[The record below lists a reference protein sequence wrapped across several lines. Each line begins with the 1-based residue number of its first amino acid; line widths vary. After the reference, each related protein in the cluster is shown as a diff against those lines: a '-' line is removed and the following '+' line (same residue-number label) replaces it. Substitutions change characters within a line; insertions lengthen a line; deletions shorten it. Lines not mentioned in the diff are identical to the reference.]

1 MTVGM
6 LGFAFTAT
14 LSQPA
19 LGQSAPSSPA
29 PPASASSSPSPSP
42 APSYILPS
50 EPSDSHAHPQVP
62 AQPSSPSNL
71 PSATPDSAPKPWAE
85 KDTRLA
91 TEYLN
96 LLVEKPEY
104 GRVLDLLWELYEKH
118 NSTAFLLE
126 SIATQVKAQPQ
137 HPQVLLVHA
146 HLLRKAGKVAE
157 ATARYDEVLK
167 LDATNAIA
175 LRARADVAL
184 GAGEYATALGFIS
197 KLGATLSDKD
207 PARAVLLLEEG
218 RVALSADKRDIAASA
233 WEKAVALQPDHA
245 GIAREAAQLML
256 GAGFLEKAVTLYR
269 KLAESSDPAKRLD
282 ALYDLSRL
290 EEQADQFDD
299 AAASLRKGLALLH
312 FKDWRYGQF
321 FQRLVR
327 LHERFNQLESLKSD
341 LIKAAQEQPVREQAL
356 SDVARFSSLVVDLN
370 ERVKWLRELVQAFPA
385 ATEYRWDLVRALF
398 ESEAHAEAAKLL
410 DESLKGDAS
419 DPAALV
425 LMRCE
430 AHLQAKEQAKAE
442 QRLKHLLETQGGAPE
457 VEKLVLQFAQQRSLD
472 SVIELVLRARVRR
485 DPEKT
490 EPVFELASFLV
501 KRQREK
507 EAVEVFETWRT
518 LPGASAE
525 EQHRRLRAIAS
536 FFSASSKMELA
547 ESFAVR
553 ATEGPAS
560 PADYLALADILA
572 QRGATEEALPL
583 LEKAWT
589 LSSTHEQR
597 LEVDERVLAM
607 LSGDQALRPLTQAQ
621 PNADFR
627 LPAIF
632 TGEGFGSD
640 APPPQPKASVPQAVQ
655 DFALAQAAGVYAAE
669 WQGQPWPSSSN
680 WAAAWVQQV
689 MRPLLATPIAMTPER
704 QFRAAWW
711 AFRADYTQLAY
722 DLIGL
727 IHFDAKH
734 QWIPAPVEVE
744 KLLLDLA
751 TTDKNTT
758 LAIRQLRLL
767 ATLDASNRTNY
778 LLRLAE
784 QEGNRPAFTD
794 TRQLATPR
802 DPDVTFANL
811 ASFLETRSHA
821 GVLRSNRASL
831 DGNNPRGPAEAIR
844 ILESLT
850 REEPR
855 NEAVLSSLSQYY
867 LETGRRDDAM
877 NLWKKAARDSRA
889 GGAPLLERY
898 AEILIAQRQ
907 HKEYVETQM
916 QLLDGEADV
925 KRRRDLFSRALERL
939 LWADVVQGSLP
950 DSEVTKRLDLL
961 LTALEERSRRAP
973 FDGFWHEA
981 LASVYE
987 KQGDAFK
994 AFAEMKQAYY
1004 AAPDTPFSLEQL
1016 RTAAMNAGDLRSA
1029 IYFQKQIA
1037 ATAPQSR
1044 ETAEWRELVSLLEQD
1059 FRMVEADQA
1068 RRRLELHSLQ
1078 DPASLEELAQ
1088 HYEESGQNE
1097 AARRVHEQLAR
1108 VRAWDVKN
1116 LLRLALQQKDMG
1128 DNPAA
1133 EQTLLQLLRNSKPP
1147 AASAAVQVERLP
1159 WPLLDERRAQSIV
1172 PIALLNSL
1180 DNAPGLDQAERDRL
1194 RTFLGLPRGEFALIP
1209 EEPAQVRL
1217 RAVEELMRLRH
1228 EMRPEATTADLLRG
1242 TEGMA
1247 EIEVAWALR
1256 YAEAGEAFRGLVHGR
1271 LGRAQTLEAQ
1281 FLLVWL
1287 SIRSQGMKDA
1297 LGWAAFPKG
1306 TEAERKQRRGVL
1318 QAVCHMLAEDNSF
1331 TFPVEA
1337 ARLMG
1342 ESHLYSNAELID
1354 IARKLESRQRY
1365 EPSYTLR
1372 TLAMANE
1379 SPAYL
1384 GISHSNLSQVAEL
1397 MGRSDLQYAHLL
1409 QAWRTPIHASEPQAI
1424 DLFVNSA
1431 AQLIRLAPNDQER
1444 DRILKESWQRL
1455 HELPPSGFGAL
1466 REVRLLGLAGAEDAA
1481 GAKLEDYL
1489 ANGFLCLRPFAE
1501 PLMGRPPPGT
1511 VMPGPRIDEVNHM
1524 RSYWDDAR
1532 EWGDLLRQDGLS
1544 GPVRHAEKVMYQR
1557 LGGIAI
1563 GPKSNY
1569 EYSAWRN
1576 QALLRQ
1582 LRSASHLERV
1592 RLVREYLEADDSVEA
1607 LLELGTFLEVNGLP
1621 RVCIEV
1627 FRRLPERSPQNL
1639 EYCEQL
1645 LRACESSWECSAG
1658 IPYIEK
1664 LFAADLQSRPLNLPE
1679 NFLEAKHAKFL
1690 ARLQDTLQLKLQAFR
1705 DVITVKPA
1713 GPREPAQVPYLKE
1726 LAALLERRGDIP
1738 GALAAW
1744 EELADL
1750 WPQEVEAHLHRAQLL
1765 VKQGNKTRALDAVRK
1780 VDLNNLYSD
1789 ATRETL
1795 KLRAELVA
1803 EAGLWDEM
1811 RELMNLVTRGP
1822 GTGTGSG
1829 GADVGMVARMRLQ
1842 PTQALHT
1849 GSVLALSRVLA
1860 DHKRTVEAQ
1869 SLLLRAERAIKE
1881 PAERFR
1887 LRLEQLK
1894 LEADAPDWD
1903 PVRQSNRVTALLRM
1917 DTPDELVLR
1926 DWVRFMTKEAEG
1938 PRAASWISAI
1948 TAMPPSTTASLALAT
1963 LATRLEERHVPRIA
1977 QPWRDK
1983 ADIVAAVSQK
1993 LAVETLL
2000 KQKRP
2005 TWALAVATTGDSL
2018 RDAPI
2023 FSAVYQ
2029 GLGDKHA
2036 LQEFFAKLIRM
2047 TYPGGNDTIGHVEAL
2062 DGCGRTD
2069 LALALAA
2076 TALDRTHSRGES
2088 HPELVLVYA
2097 GLLTRERKFEQAE
2110 TLLLKEHEGMGE
2122 ELAEALAT
2130 LYRAWNKL
2138 DRLPAELAKFQL
2150 PDGLLQETLFL
2161 GKTQTGTAP

>member
-1 MTVGM
+1 MSTSKMWDGIA
-6 LGFAFTAT
+6 LGTLGVTLAFSFALA
-14 LSQPA
+14 QPA
-19 LGQSAPSSPA
+19 LGQSAPSAPSSPA
-29 PPASASSSPSPSP
+29 P

-50 EPSDSHAHPQVP
+50 EPSDSHPQSQP
-62 AQPSSPSNL
+62 QAQP
-71 PSATPDSAPKPWAE
+71 AAAVTTADAAPKPWAE

-126 SIATQVKAQPQ
+126 SIDTQAKAQSQQAP
-137 HPQVLLVHA
+137 VLLVHA
-146 HLLRKAGKVAE
+146 HLLRKAGKLVE

-167 LDATNAIA
+167 LDAANAIA
-175 LRARADVAL
+175 LRARADLAQ
-184 GAGEYATALGFIS
+184 GAGEYATALGFIH
-197 KLGATLSDKD
+197 KLGETLPEKD

-218 RVALSADKRDIAASA
+218 RVALSADKRDVAASA

-245 GIAREAAQLML
+245 GITREAAQLML

-269 KLAESSDPAKRLD
+269 QLAESSDPAKRLD

-299 AAASLRKGLALLH
+299 AAASLREGLALLH

-327 LHERFNQLESLKSD
+327 LHERFNQLESLKAD

-356 SDVARFSSLVVDLN
+356 SDVARFSSLVVDSN
-370 ERVKWLRELVQAFPA
+370 ERVKWLRELVKTFPT
-385 ATEYRWDLVRALF
+385 ATEYRWDLVRSLF
-398 ESEAHAEAAKLL
+398 ENEAHAEAAKLL

-442 QRLKHLLETQGGAPE
+442 QRLKNLLETQGGAPE

-501 KRQREK
+501 KRQRDK
-507 EAVEVFETWRT
+507 EAVEVFEAWRT
-518 LPGASAE
+518 LPGASTE

-536 FFSASSKMELA
+536 FFSGSSKMELA
-547 ESFAVR
+547 ETFAVR
-553 ATEGPAS
+553 ATEGPS
-560 PADYLALADILA
+560 GPADFLALADILA
-572 QRGATEEALPL
+572 QRGATDEALPL

-589 LSSTHEQR
+589 LSTSHEQR

-607 LSGDQALRPLTQAQ
+607 LSGDQVLRPLAQAQ
-621 PNADFR
+621 PSADFR

-640 APPPQPKASVPQAVQ
+640 APPPQPKATVPQAVQ

-669 WQGQPWPSSSN
+669 WQLVRPWSTSPSWVVA
-680 WAAAWVQQV
+680 WAGHMLQ
-689 MRPLLATPIAMTPER
+689 PLLAAPADMTPER
-704 QFRAAWW
+704 KFRAAWW

-727 IHFDAKH
+727 VHFNARH

-758 LAIRQLRLL
+758 LAIQQLRLL
-767 ATLDASNRTNY
+767 STLDASNRTSY

-794 TRQLATPR
+794 TRQLTPPR

-811 ASFLETRSHA
+811 ASFLETRSHVS
-821 GVLRSNRASL
+821 VLRSNRTSL

-844 ILESLT
+844 ILESLA

-867 LETGRRDDAM
+867 LESGRRDDAM
-877 NLWKKAARDSRA
+877 SLWKKAARDSRA
-889 GGAPLLERY
+889 GSAPLLERY

-950 DSEVTKRLDLL
+950 DTEITKRLDLL

-987 KQGDAFK
+987 KQGDALK

-1016 RTAAMNAGDLRSA
+1016 RTAAMNAGDLRNA

-1128 DNPAA
+1128 DNAAA

-1147 AASAAVQVERLP
+1147 TASAAVQVERLP

-1209 EEPAQVRL
+1209 DDAAQVRL

-1271 LGRAQTLEAQ
+1271 LGSAKTLEAQ

-1287 SIRSQGMKDA
+1287 SIRSHGMKDA

-1342 ESHLYSNAELID
+1342 ESRLYSNAELID
-1354 IARKLESRQRY
+1354 VARKLESRQRY

-1372 TLAMANE
+1372 TLAMENE

-1384 GISHSNLSQVAEL
+1384 GMSHSNLSQVAEL
-1397 MGRSDLQYAHLL
+1397 MGRPDLQYTHLL
-1409 QAWRTPIHASEPQAI
+1409 EAWRTPINANDQPRAM

-1431 AQLIRLAPNDQER
+1431 TQLIRLAPTTQER

-1455 HELPPSGFGAL
+1455 HELPPSAFGAL
-1466 REVRLLGLAGAEDAA
+1466 REIRLLGLAGAEDAA
-1481 GAKLEDYL
+1481 GAKLQDYL
-1489 ANGFLCLRPFAE
+1489 ANGFLCQRPFAE

-1532 EWGDLLRQDGLS
+1532 EWGDLLKQDGLS
-1544 GPVRHAEKVMYQR
+1544 GPVRHADQVMYQR

-1576 QALLRQ
+1576 QVLLRQ

-1645 LRACESSWECSAG
+1645 LRACESSWECAAG

-1690 ARLQDTLQLKLQAFR
+1690 ARLQDTLHLKLQAFR
-1705 DVITVKPA
+1705 DVITVKAP

-1726 LAALLERRGDIP
+1726 LANLLERRGDIP

-1744 EELADL
+1744 EELAEL
-1750 WPQEVEAHLHRAQLL
+1750 WPQEVEAHLHRALLL

-1789 ATRETL
+1789 AARETL
-1795 KLRAELVA
+1795 ELRAELVA

-1822 GTGTGSG
+1822 GSGPG

-1849 GSVLALSRVLA
+1849 GSVLSLSRVLA

-1894 LEADAPDWD
+1894 LEAASPDWD
-1903 PVRQSNRVTALLRM
+1903 PVRQSTRVTALLRM

-1926 DWVRFMTKEAEG
+1926 DWVRFMMKEADG

-1963 LATRLEERHVPRIA
+1963 LAPRLEEHQVPRIA

-2005 TWALAVATTGDSL
+2005 TWALAVASTGDSL

-2069 LALALAA
+2069 LALSLAA
-2076 TALDRTHSRGES
+2076 TALDRTRSRGES

-2097 GLLTRERKFEQAE
+2097 GLLTRQRQFEQAE

-2130 LYRAWNKL
+2130 LYREWNKL

-2161 GKTQTGTAP
+2161 GRTQTGTAP